1 MRKCME
7 FVKETG
13 ANWYVLENIMK
24 SLKKYNQKGLNAVII
39 LL

>member
-1 MRKCME
+1 MGKCME

-13 ANWYVLENIMK
+13 VNWYVLENIIK

>member
-1 MRKCME
+1 MLKCME
-7 FVKETG
+7 FVKEMG
-13 ANWYVLENIMK
+13 ANWYVLENIIK

>member
-1 MRKCME
+1 MLKCME

-24 SLKKYNQKGLNAVII
+24 SLKNII
-39 LL
+39 KKA

>member
-1 MRKCME
+1 ME
-7 FVKETG
+7 FIKETD